1 MSSPRAPDWTDEE
14 FDTLLSGA
22 EWTAE
27 DLAAWLPQRSAGA
40 IEAVRA
46 FVHAAHLNGSI
57 VGLSRMMQNRLAARK
72 GTLTCAV
79 CRTRF

>member
-1 MSSPRAPDWTDEE
+1 MSNPHPLDWTDEE
-14 FDTLLSGA
+14 FDTLLSGG

-27 DLAAWLPQRSAGA
+27 DLAAWLPRRSAGA

-46 FVHAAHLNGSI
+46 FVHAAHLKGSI

-79 CRTRF
+79 CRARF